1 METAMSRKELSGEGA
16 ASLISSVAFREEQF
30 EDYLPFVS
38 LVDDETI
45 LTRGGEYMQ
54 CIRVNGLNSMTA
66 NDEALIRLKNGS
78 PPSLRKPKVALAS
91 ISTRSASGFRR
102 KYHLFAV
109 MGSPPKSIGV
119 GSRLFRPTAF
129 ATRH

>member
-1 METAMSRKELSGEGA
+1 MSRKELSGEGA

-66 NDEALIRLKNGS
+66 NDEALIRLK
-78 PPSLRKPKVALAS
+78 KPDRHHHCAN
-91 ISTRSASGFRR
+91 RR
-102 KYHLFAV
+102 PVQLLYPQDQQA
-109 MGSPPKSIGV
+109 
-119 GSRLFRPTAF
+119 AF
-129 ATRH
+129 AGNITCPR

>member
-1 METAMSRKELSGEGA
+1 MSRKELSGEGA

-66 NDEALIRLKNGS
+66 NDEALIRLKK
-78 PPSLRKPKVALAS
+78 R
-91 ISTRSASGFRR
+91 I
-102 KYHLFAV
+102 AV